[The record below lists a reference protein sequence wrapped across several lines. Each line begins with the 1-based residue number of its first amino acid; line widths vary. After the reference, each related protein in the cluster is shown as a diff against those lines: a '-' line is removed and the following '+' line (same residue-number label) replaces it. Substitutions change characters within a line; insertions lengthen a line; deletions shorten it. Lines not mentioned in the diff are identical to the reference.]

1 MFRHLVH
8 FYDGAYPAEE
18 ACDFIEAGLRVG
30 DTCIVM
36 LTQANRQG
44 IDQVLEA
51 RRLFSTPCGPHAGQ
65 YVVMDTHEA
74 LAGLMVDGRL
84 DKKRAAEA
92 LGTLLNPATHGSSAQ
107 VRLVGD
113 PAPTLFASGNEDDA
127 LALEALVGKLCAV
140 HCALVFCAYSKQ
152 DLHVHGNPNSL
163 SMLCAAY
170 SEAAIH
176 VRRRTPASNSGH
188 MESSSRR
195 TPGSTG

>member
-44 IDQVLEA
+44 IDQVVEA
-51 RRLFSTPCGPHAGQ
+51 RRLFSKPPAGQ
-65 YVVMDTHEA
+65 YLVMDTHEA
-74 LAGLMVDGRL
+74 LTGLMVGGRL
-84 DKKRAAEA
+84 DKERAAES

-113 PAPTLFASGNEDDA
+113 PAPTLLASGNEDDA
-127 LALEALVGKLCAV
+127 LALEALVGRLCAV
-140 HCALVFCAYSKQ
+140 HSALVFCAYSKQ

-163 SMLCAAY
+163 SMLCAAH

-176 VRRRTPASNSGH
+176 VQGRALASNS
-188 MESSSRR
+188 
-195 TPGSTG
+195 